1 MDNGR
6 KIDFLSNYSE
16 ASYTFSRTISL
27 GRKVRIDVSDEHI
40 AFRRPLTCASARA
53 VDFLYTLRREAL
65 LFLRDVK
72 SLIADQERRLLHVS
86 LFAYILLLP
95 FHLALSIRL
104 PTIGHVVRYTEIAF
118 VFVAFF
124 GVQAWIRGHITLR
137 RSYWLYGFL
146 ALQAAA
152 QFMSIANAPFR
163 TSFVAMGTSIAIYSI
178 VVFILVNVIDSEK
191 LLRVV
196 LGFMGISLFVVVI
209 NSLYLFVANDWV
221 FQTRDHS
228 SIVGS
233 RIGNYLAYFLVMYG
247 AGLLFLFFREKVRL
261 TRFLVLLAITA
272 WMYVVILS
280 GVKAASIAVL
290 LFFLVLFFLLRGSR
304 LAVASLVTLFLALFF
319 MQINFLTV
327 QEKIADARVVFV
339 AQVGRV
345 TAAGKRSIHI
355 PRITI
360 VSLKK
365 SPRVEPAPP
374 APRVEPAPP
383 APPESAYSVSVSVR
397 AVPVRIPSTGNFAFV
412 APPVFEKD
420 HPVKFTPQLE
430 APRSLVEVENERAR
444 GLFEIRDSSELVEQN
459 NVKLRWE
466 NSAALSSLG
475 FRVRGVLAA
484 WHMGLAFPLT
494 GVGAGQSSLFFD
506 HFSEV
511 VREKGYNPA
520 YLSFLPQF
528 VRQYVVSNTKFTMA
542 KTNPHNLFMIIWAET
557 GIIGLVALL
566 GIFAVII
573 VQSVRA
579 LWPSRL
585 SVERRAIQFLF
596 PSFIALTF
604 IQMFSFL
611 YVHPWFWTTV
621 ALWYV
626 AAVIARETNT
636 ITHASMV

>member
-1 MDNGR
+1 MPAPAVR
-6 KIDFLSNYSE
+6 E
-16 ASYTFSRTISL
+16 AVPVRSSYTFT
-27 GRKVRIDVSDEHI
+27 
-40 AFRRPLTCASARA
+40 
-53 VDFLYTLRREAL
+53 
-65 LFLRDVK
+65 
-72 SLIADQERRLLHVS
+72 
-86 LFAYILLLP
+86 
-95 FHLALSIRL
+95 
-104 PTIGHVVRYTEIAF
+104 
-118 VFVAFF
+118 
-124 GVQAWIRGHITLR
+124 
-137 RSYWLYGFL
+137 
-146 ALQAAA
+146 
-152 QFMSIANAPFR
+152 
-163 TSFVAMGTSIAIYSI
+163 
-178 VVFILVNVIDSEK
+178 
-191 LLRVV
+191 
-196 LGFMGISLFVVVI
+196 
-209 NSLYLFVANDWV
+209 
-221 FQTRDHS
+221 
-228 SIVGS
+228 
-233 RIGNYLAYFLVMYG
+233 
-247 AGLLFLFFREKVRL
+247 
-261 TRFLVLLAITA
+261 
-272 WMYVVILS
+272 
-280 GVKAASIAVL
+280 
-290 LFFLVLFFLLRGSR
+290 
-304 LAVASLVTLFLALFF
+304 
-319 MQINFLTV
+319 
-327 QEKIADARVVFV
+327 
-339 AQVGRV
+339 
-345 TAAGKRSIHI
+345 
-355 PRITI
+355 
-360 VSLKK
+360 
-365 SPRVEPAPP
+365 APP
-374 APRVEPAPP
+374 ALRVESAPQT
-383 APPESAYSVSVSVR
+383 PPESAYSVSVSVR